1 MTVTIFS
8 DTKCKLG
15 EGPLWHPER
24 QQLFWFD
31 ILAKRLITRLGD
43 TEHYWQ
49 FDEHVSAAGWIDHD
63 RLLIASETRLFSF
76 NLVTQ
81 VQQTVVALEAKDLRT
96 RSNDGRAD
104 PWGGF
109 WIGTMGKQ
117 AEAGLGVIYRYY
129 QGMLRPLYRA
139 ISISN
144 AICFSPNRKYAYFAD
159 TATQTI
165 LRQ

>member
-49 FDEHVSAAGWIDHD
+49 FD
-63 RLLIASETRLFSF
+63 
-76 NLVTQ
+76 
-81 VQQTVVALEAKDLRT
+81 
-96 RSNDGRAD
+96 
-104 PWGGF
+104 
-109 WIGTMGKQ
+109 
-117 AEAGLGVIYRYY
+117 
-129 QGMLRPLYRA
+129 
-139 ISISN
+139 
-144 AICFSPNRKYAYFAD
+144 
-159 TATQTI
+159 
-165 LRQ
+165 